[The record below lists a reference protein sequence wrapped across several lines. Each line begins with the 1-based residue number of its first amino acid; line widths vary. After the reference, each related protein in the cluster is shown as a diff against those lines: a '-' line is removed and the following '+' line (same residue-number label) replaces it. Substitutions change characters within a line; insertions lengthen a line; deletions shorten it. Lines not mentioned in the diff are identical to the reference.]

1 MRLLETLPGEAASHN
16 SAWTLFQKQWPF
28 RPLGDPINPMSF
40 NLCIC
45 VTFPLQPPQG
55 RERPQLMPF
64 RWAADSLWVPE
75 RTWDSFSM
83 CLGID
88 VASLRLS
95 TLGGL
100 LTNFLGGVGIRTYPV
115 TAVRIHPQLWA
126 SFMGFP
132 EKAHRRKYGSLNPLL
147 YAHILE
153 ILIGI
158 LLLFTHFACHGDE
171 LSLYI
176 SLCDY
181 LFKVHL
187 SLVLVS
193 SEGFDHSSSLNS

>member
-1 MRLLETLPGEAASHN
+1 MRLLLITLLEYFSKSNGLLGPWVTQSTPCPSISAFVSLSHFSHLKAENAPSSCHLCEQQSPSGSQREHETASPC
-16 SAWTLFQKQWPF
+16 A
-28 RPLGDPINPMSF
+28 
-40 NLCIC
+40 
-45 VTFPLQPPQG
+45 
-55 RERPQLMPF
+55 
-64 RWAADSLWVPE
+64 
-75 RTWDSFSM
+75 
-83 CLGID
+83 LGID

-115 TAVRIHPQLWA
+115 TAVRIHPQLWV

-132 EKAHRRKYGSLNPLL
+132 EKAHGRKYGSFDSLL
-147 YAHILE
+147 YAHILK